1 MSGQSGGRKETVGA
15 VSVEGRGG
23 EEREGGREALQT
35 LRTKLK
41 EEKLAVIKGASGRE
55 GYNNVIL
62 KRSPLLI
69 LILVSLSPG
78 PAICACVRLRR
89 WQWHAMIICLLCGD
103 QLCQPTALLARSLKG
118 SECISSRPPDLQP
131 TNPHQHRP
139 PSLGGGGGD
148 MQQLS
153 IKGATEKR
161 REEERRGAKG
171 SQRDCG
177 WLRGSCR
184 RRLRRRRRV
193 WYETQMR
200 WGGRR
205 TH

>member
-15 VSVEGRGG
+15 VSVEGRRG
-23 EEREGGREALQT
+23 EERGGEGGRPS
-35 LRTKLK
+35 KLSEPNSRRK
-41 EEKLAVIKGASGRE
+41 KLAVIKGASGRGRE

-139 PSLGGGGGD
+139 PSLGGGGGGD

-161 REEERRGAKG
+161 REEKRRGAKG

-184 RRLRRRRRV
+184 PRRV